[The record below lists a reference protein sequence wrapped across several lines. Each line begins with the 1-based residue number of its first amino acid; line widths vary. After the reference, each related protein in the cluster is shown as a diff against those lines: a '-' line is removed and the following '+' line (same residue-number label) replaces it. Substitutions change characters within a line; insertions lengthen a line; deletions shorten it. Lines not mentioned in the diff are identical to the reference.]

1 MIYFNS
7 WELTA
12 DDCEVLARQHDN
24 LTRSITVTGNLP
36 PDWTWEMYVSAG
48 GNMDILPMQQDE
60 TGLSVLLTAQNLPV
74 AGEYAFEL
82 HGTQGEK
89 TRSTNSI
96 HVYIPPTMSGDAHWP
111 KIPTAFTELEKR
123 MQALANTYP
132 IIGDNGNWVIADKD
146 TGVSAKGLTPF
157 IGDNGNWWIGDED
170 TGVLADP
177 AELSKLT
184 QQAQTAKSAAEGA
197 AGAAAESAEAA
208 QRSASNAGS
217 AASAAADS
225 ASTAKTAQEEAAKS
239 ASAAAGS
246 ATAAQT
252 AQTAAEAAQ
261 TKADADATA
270 TAEARQVVESAAE
283 AEQGRVEAEQKRE
296 KAEIARENTVNQLKE
311 DIADKLDKPANPV
324 VGQVLRVKSIDE
336 TGKIVLDTTASSGS
350 DSSQGSEIIKDI
362 EIVETQGKF
371 AKWVTGATS
380 GGAESSV
387 SWASHSQF
395 ISVTPGETLRI
406 SCMSAIACPGI
417 VFYKTNTM
425 STASAI
431 GYALENLGTG
441 DPSSGSTNRYT
452 YIDKDV
458 VVPNGAFYAI
468 LNNADGTTG
477 HEWKCQKVS
486 YISGGNT
493 GTVESEKLEKVEYE
507 NEQLSRRLINAE
519 KHNDFTWET
528 FDKAYFVFI
537 HDDSREFITT
547 AYNAFHAKGVPVSSA
562 AIAPYL
568 SNVHGGKT
576 VKEWLDLIVAD
587 GGEVLCHYS
596 YDLKDSDDDSLWYKY
611 VVDAKREFERNGF
624 KVRGMILAGS
634 STVNSAKGEKFCRK
648 YFDYADKVGTSPQ
661 YNLGRKLMLA
671 FDSLDAFKQRIDSCA
686 RTPGIYAF
694 GFHGNRNDETWITED
709 SLKEIIDYISAK
721 DNCEITTYSAVFDK
735 IGTTVLE
742 KRIAALENV

>member
-1 MIYFNS
+1 MIYFNN

-12 DDCEVLARQHDN
+12 DCEVLARQHDN
-24 LTRSITVTGNLP
+24 LTCSITVTGDLP

-60 TGLSVLLTAQNLPV
+60 TGISVLLTAQNLPI
-74 AGEYAFEL
+74 AGEYTFEL

-132 IIGDNGNWVIADKD
+132 TIGDNGNWVIAGKD

-157 IGDNGNWWIGDED
+157 IGDNGNWWIAGED

-197 AGAAAESAEAA
+197 AG
-208 QRSASNAGS
+208 
-217 AASAAADS
+217 
-225 ASTAKTAQEEAAKS
+225 
-239 ASAAAGS
+239 AAAGS

-270 TAEARQVVESAAE
+270 TAEARQIVESAAE
-283 AEQGRVEAEQKRE
+283 AETAREEAEKKRE
-296 KAEIARENTVNQLKE
+296 KAETAREKTVNQLKE
-311 DIADKLDKPANPV
+311 DIGDVNNAISDIV
-324 VGQVLRVKSIDE
+324 TTEEVL
-336 TGKIVLDTTASSGS
+336 
-350 DSSQGSEIIKDI
+350 KDI
-362 EIVETQGKF
+362 EIIETPGKF
-371 AKWVTGATS
+371 AKWVTGDAS
-380 GGAESSV
+380 GGSESSV
-387 SWASHSQF
+387 NWASHSQF
-395 ISVTPGETLRI
+395 IPVVSGETLRV
-406 SCMSAIACPGI
+406 SCRSANACPGI
-417 VFYKTNTM
+417 VFYKTNAI
-425 STASAI
+425 SAANAI
-431 GYALENLGTG
+431 GYALDNPGP
-441 DPSSGSTNRYT
+441 DNRYT

-458 VVPNGAFYAI
+458 AVPDGASYAI
-468 LNNADGTTG
+468 LNHADGTTN
-477 HEWKCQKVS
+477 HTWKCQRVTFINSTRKF
-486 YISGGNT
+486 N
-493 GTVESEKLEKVEYE
+493 EKVKNIEYE
-507 NEQLSRRLINAE
+507 NEQLSRRLTNVE
-519 KHNDFTWET
+519 KHNDFVWGA

-568 SNVHGGKT
+568 NNVYNGKT
-576 VKEWLDLIVAD
+576 CKEWLDLIVAN

-611 VVDAKREFERNGF
+611 IVDAKQEFEQNGF
-624 KVRGMILAGS
+624 NVRGMILAGS
-634 STVNSAKGEKFCRK
+634 STANSAKGEKFCRK
-648 YFDYADKVGTSPQ
+648 YFDYADKVGTSLQ
-661 YNLGRKLMLA
+661 YNLGRKLMLI

-694 GFHGNRNDETWITED
+694 GFHGNRKDETWITED